1 MLGWRNGVDVG
12 IDAVLPPRYRRLM
25 TLLRASQLQPGGGD
39 RVFRYSQWRAA
50 LLALVILSFGVGC
63 LYFGIRQPA
72 GVSRYV
78 SYYVGAII
86 LLGLLTLQ
94 RYVTARFRHSNWL
107 ARLDASGLYV
117 QFRSYLN
124 YTVSNVDETVVFIGY
139 EEIRSAR
146 LVIEHTKFT
155 DAEGHRAT
163 KTTRY
168 VELDVTADVTSLAK
182 ALSVERARPAPSEK
196 HWYGTSRT
204 LYNDYPVQV
213 ERPSFVRV
221 RWSATPR
228 ASKFLEALKPAVE
241 IAPPLSLSEDL
252 TTLAALTPEDQVQ
265 QLLKL
270 DAGGQT
276 IEAIYLA
283 RRLYGFNLTT
293 AKTFVDRLR
302 QSGVA

>member
-1 MLGWRNGVDVG
+1 
-12 IDAVLPPRYRRLM
+12 M
-25 TLLRASQLQPGGGD
+25 TLLRASQLPPGDGG
-39 RVFRYSQWRAA
+39 RVFRYSRWRAA
-50 LLALVILSFGVGC
+50 LLALVMFSFGVGS
-63 LYFGIRQPA
+63 LYFGTRQPA
-72 GVSRYV
+72 GVSRYAC
-78 SYYVGAII
+78 YYVGAIV

-94 RYVTARFRHSNWL
+94 RYVTARFRATNWL
-107 ARLDASGLYV
+107 ARLDASGMYV

-124 YTVSNVDETVVFIGY
+124 YALSDVDETVVFIGY
-139 EEIRSAR
+139 QEIRSAR
-146 LVIEHTKFT
+146 LVIEHTTFG
-155 DAEGHRAT
+155 DAERHRAT

-168 VELDVTADVTSLAK
+168 VELDVTADVTALAK
-182 ALSVERARPAPSEK
+182 ALSVERARSAPSEK

-221 RWSATPR
+221 QWSATPR
-228 ASKFLEALKPAVE
+228 ASKFLEAMKPAVE
-241 IAPPLSLSEDL
+241 IASPLSLSEDL
-252 TTLAALTPEDQVQ
+252 TTLAAQTSEQQEQ

-270 DAGGQT
+270 VAAGQT

-283 RRLYGFNLTT
+283 RRLYGFDLTT